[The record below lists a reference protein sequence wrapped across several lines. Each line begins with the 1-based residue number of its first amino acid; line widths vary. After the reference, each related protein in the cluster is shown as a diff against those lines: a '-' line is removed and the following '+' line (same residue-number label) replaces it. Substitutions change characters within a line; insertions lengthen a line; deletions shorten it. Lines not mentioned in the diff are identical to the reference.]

1 MIWRVRAR
9 NWFLVTVTRRR
20 ASFIA
25 NQSANASL
33 LRERRRELVDQ
44 RIAEAD
50 DAAPRG
56 EGDVAE
62 SSAVVAGETLR
73 SR

>member
-1 MIWRVRAR
+1 MTA
-9 NWFLVTVTRRR
+9 TRRR
-20 ASFIA
+20 ASYTG
-25 NQSANASL
+25 NQSAKASL

-44 RIAEAD
+44 RIAEAYD
-50 DAAPRG
+50 GAPRG
-56 EGDVAE
+56 DDDLAE